1 MAARPPHPSLLRR
14 ATSACSLAASEYSC
28 SCCAA
33 EAAAAAVAAA
43 ASSPARASA
52 ASRALAAS
60 RCAAACRERSEKV
73 PRRGPAVP
81 PPLRC
86 AAAASRCSAL
96 ASWKSSSRAA
106 YGACRGRVGDAAWTC
121 RPGRPIAIRLRRR
134 RDAAQPLRLPLD
146 RSHRRRLG
154 LLARRQL
161 RLRRVGTL
169 GLRINSLINY

>member
-33 EAAAAAVAAA
+33 EAAAAAAAAA

-52 ASRALAAS
+52 ASRDLAAS
-60 RCAAACRERSEKV
+60 RCAAACRNV
-73 PRRGPAVP
+73 PRRFRGEAPQSRLPSAVGRR
-81 PPLRC
+81 L
-86 AAAASRCSAL
+86 AL
-96 ASWKSSSRAA
+96 QRARLLEELVA
-106 YGACRGRVGDAAWTC
+106 GRLYGACRGRVGDAAWTC

-134 RDAAQPLRLPLD
+134 RDAAQPFRLPLD

-169 GLRINSLINY
+169 GLLINSLINY